1 MKHNKIIQYEG
12 KPCWEASVVMLAT
25 DKSFIGYRK
34 DWGKETLYLKDRHI
48 ITNDKTWQA
57 IHLYITSNE
66 PIKEGDWCLYNNLEI
81 LQVQQIAKESI
92 HFDNGEF
99 EVYTNKFTT
108 RKIIASTN
116 ESLDLPQPSQAF
128 IESFVKAN
136 DVEFDEILIEVEDV
150 AGKLFHSGHSRFELL
165 IDQNHNTITIHPFN
179 NVRQKL
185 INHLES
191 NHIEASKRR
200 VEVIMNFIDTIHP
213 IVVYNLKDMQKS
225 FEAGARFGYCQKSI
239 MANVGASCREPN
251 WSNWSEQNLN

>member
-1 MKHNKIIQYEG
+1 MEHNKIIQY
-12 KPCWEASVVMLAT
+12 KDKSCIKASVVMLPT

-34 DWGKETLYLKDRHI
+34 DWGKETLFLKDRHI

-116 ESLDLPQPSQAF
+116 ESLDLPKPSQAF
-128 IESFVKAN
+128 VEAYVKPN
-136 DVEFDEILIEVEDV
+136 GVEFDEILVEGEDV

-165 IDQNHNTITIHPFN
+165 IDQNHNTITIHPIVKKVYTHKEFKA
-179 NVRQKL
+179 KL
-185 INHLES
+185 IEISSEIFCKDGILVGKNPADMINYIKE
-191 NHIEASKRR
+191 
-200 VEVIMNFIDTIHP
+200 
-213 IVVYNLKDMQKS
+213 NL
-225 FEAGARFGYCQKSI
+225 
-239 MANVGASCREPN
+239 
-251 WSNWSEQNLN
+251 